1 MDEGAILKLQ
11 AEQLGIN
18 KKNGNG
24 KKNGN
29 EKKNKKVVKKNETM
43 ANGKNIIK
51 NVKNMMKTKL
61 NKKLKEEIKN
71 NGDKKLIK
79 LLQKL
84 KDRINEIVINFDNE
98 GEQLQINLSLIG
110 KEDYKQIK
118 ELVKEVL
125 EEVEYKKLQIKLKDQ
140 TKRTI

>member
-140 TKRTI
+140 QKRTI